1 MAVIAPNGDN
11 TFLLWRSLD
20 LSLLLFA
27 FREKTAILPGVS
39 ICFRSILSR
48 FDPMRSKLI
57 FAFPLVF
64 LGFTL
69 IFSSPQT
76 VFSQFGL
83 EKKTQEKKPVEEE
96 EEPFELENSDG
107 DSEEAEKTETESK
120 PKEKGQNGPKLGKAA
135 TKTWET
141 GVKLTAVSR
150 CTDIVTM
157 ITIPMDWPEQQV
169 TIMEEKGKTSSDI
182 VQIERREHKN
192 GGLQVMVVKVDEL
205 LPGKTA
211 EVVLTVKATRNEI
224 LPPDADSVRKLSI
237 PPTSKIPKAYK
248 VYLEKSPN
256 IESSHS
262 QFKKLYTTITKDIEL
277 DWSKIEAIYNYVR
290 ENIQYDAA
298 NKAVI
303 GNSALETMKLKRG
316 DCKEMTAVFIAI
328 CRAGKIPVRSVRIP
342 GHCYVEFYMIDDDG
356 VGYWFPCQVS
366 GTFAFGGIPE
376 MGPVLQKGDNF
387 DFREFPREKFRFFEK
402 QTVGKYEG
410 EAPKCVFFGTQL

>member
-1 MAVIAPNGDN
+1 
-11 TFLLWRSLD
+11 
-20 LSLLLFA
+20 
-27 FREKTAILPGVS
+27 
-39 ICFRSILSR
+39 
-48 FDPMRSKLI
+48 MRSKLI
-57 FAFPLVF
+57 FSFPLVF
-64 LGFTL
+64 LVFSL
-69 IFSSPQT
+69 IFCSSRA

-83 EKKTQEKKPVEEE
+83 EKKTQEKKQVEEE
-96 EEPFELENSDG
+96 EEPFELG
-107 DSEEAEKTETESK
+107 DSDDESEESEKAETESK
-120 PKEKGQNGPKLGKAA
+120 PKEKGQNGPKLGKASS
-135 TKTWET
+135 KTWET

-150 CTDIVTM
+150 CSDLVTM

-169 TIMEEKGKTSSDI
+169 TIMEEKEKTSSNI
-182 VQIERREHKN
+182 VKIERREHKN
-192 GGLQVMVVKVDEL
+192 GGLQVMVVKVGEL

-211 EVVLTVKATRNEI
+211 EAALTVRVTRNEI
-224 LPPDADSVRKLSI
+224 LPPDPESVRKLAI

-303 GNSALETMKLKRG
+303 GNSALKTMELKKG

-376 MGPVLQKGDNF
+376 MGPILQKGDNF
-387 DFREFPREKFRFFEK
+387 EFREFPREKFRFFDK
-402 QTVGKYEG
+402 QVTGVNEG
-410 EAPKCVFFGTQL
+410 DASTAPKYVFFENQL